1 MRVIT
6 TNKRANFEYFVLD
19 KFVAGLVLKGGEV
32 KSVRAGHVSLNDTYV
47 TIKDGE
53 AYIINSYIKPYQFDR
68 VPQDERRPRKL
79 LLNRNELDYL
89 SSQVATKGLTIVPTI
104 MYFDGQLV
112 KVEIA
117 LCKGKLLHDKRK
129 VIKERDV
136 RRNIE
141 RELKETS

>member
-6 TNKRANFEYFVLD
+6 TNKRANFEYFVLE

-47 TIKDGE
+47 SIKDGE
-53 AYIINSYIKPYQFDR
+53 AYIINSYIKPYQCDR

-79 LLNRNELDYL
+79 LLNRNEIDYL
-89 SSQVATKGLTIVPTI
+89 ASQAANKGLTIIPTI

-112 KVEIA
+112 KVEVA
-117 LCKGKLLHDKRK
+117 LCRGKLLHDKRK

-141 RELKETS
+141 RELKENF

>member
-6 TNKRANFEYFVLD
+6 TNKRANFEYFVLE

-47 TIKDGE
+47 SIKDGE
-53 AYIINSYIKPYQFDR
+53 AYIINSYIKPYQCDR

-79 LLNRNELDYL
+79 LLNRNEIDYL
-89 SSQVATKGLTIVPTI
+89 ASQAANKGLTIIPTI

-112 KVEIA
+112 KVEVA
-117 LCKGKLLHDKRK
+117 LCRGKLLHDKRK

-141 RELKETS
+141 RELKENS

>member
-6 TNKRANFEYFVLD
+6 TNKRASFEYFVLE

-47 TIKDGE
+47 SIKDGE
-53 AYIINSYIKPYQFDR
+53 AYIINSYIKPYQCDR

-79 LLNRNELDYL
+79 LLNRNEIDYL
-89 SSQVATKGLTIVPTI
+89 ASQAANKGLTIIPTI

-112 KVEIA
+112 KVEVA
-117 LCKGKLLHDKRK
+117 LCRGKLLHDKRK

-141 RELKETS
+141 RELKENF

>member
-6 TNKRANFEYFVLD
+6 TNKRANFEYFVLQ
-19 KFVAGLVLKGGEV
+19 KFVAGVVLKGGEV

-53 AYIINSYIKPYQFDR
+53 AYIVNSYIQPYQFDR
-68 VPQDERRPRKL
+68 VPQPERRPRKL
-79 LLNRNELDYL
+79 LLNRSEIDYL
-89 SSQVATKGLTIVPTI
+89 SEQIATKGLTIVPLK
-104 MYFDGQLV
+104 MYFEGQLV

-117 LCKGKLLHDKRK
+117 LCRGKLLHDKRK

-136 RRNIE
+136 RRNIQ
-141 RELKETS
+141 RELRENS

>member
-6 TNKRANFEYFVLD
+6 TNKRENFEYFVLD